1 MSLSAAKKRD
11 TLICCIT
18 ALLILCAMA
27 ARILGSPEGAP
38 GLSSMIRNG
47 IYMGLTAAWGVSV
60 QRRIIQAQTRRY
72 LIAIALLMLLWLTER
87 AIKYEFNLSAASA
100 RRLWYSY
107 YIPILLIPLITVFT
121 AMSLGRPEN
130 YKLPGW
136 TRLLYIPTFAFMA
149 MVLTNDRHQ
158 LVFAF
163 PADAEIWTGGNAA
176 HSIGYFAV
184 VAWTAVCAAG
194 TIIVMI
200 EKCRRPKSRI
210 QWLPILPVAL
220 SFVYTALYVSD
231 VKWLRLIAGDMTVF
245 QCLAIMAALEG
256 CIRCG
261 LIQSN
266 TGYDELF
273 GATTIGA
280 QITDHGFRVK
290 SASHSALPISLE
302 KMEQALEGPVQ
313 LDKNTLLKGQEISS
327 GYVFWQ
333 EDISELQGV
342 LDQFQTVQEELRD
355 TGDVL
360 KAEAEQRSYWLK
372 ITEENRLYDMVERK
386 TQRQVALLRKLLS
399 RAPCHGGYRG
409 GTAAAGPHCGDRHIC
424 KAAQQPHVRGAAD
437 RHPGGGGA
445 EPVPERV
452 RCGAGLMQYKM
463 HRKGGHGGAA
473 PG

>member
-1 MSLSAAKKRD
+1 
-11 TLICCIT
+11 
-18 ALLILCAMA
+18 
-27 ARILGSPEGAP
+27 
-38 GLSSMIRNG
+38 
-47 IYMGLTAAWGVSV
+47 
-60 QRRIIQAQTRRY
+60 
-72 LIAIALLMLLWLTER
+72 MLLWLTER

-121 AMSLGRPEN
+121 AMSLGQAGKLQAAGLDAASVYTHIRVYGDGADQRPA
-130 YKLPGW
+130 PAG
-136 TRLLYIPTFAFMA
+136 
-149 MVLTNDRHQ
+149 
-158 LVFAF
+158 FAF

-327 GYVFWQ
+327 GHVFWQ

-342 LDQFQTVQEELRD
+342 LDQFQTVQDELRD